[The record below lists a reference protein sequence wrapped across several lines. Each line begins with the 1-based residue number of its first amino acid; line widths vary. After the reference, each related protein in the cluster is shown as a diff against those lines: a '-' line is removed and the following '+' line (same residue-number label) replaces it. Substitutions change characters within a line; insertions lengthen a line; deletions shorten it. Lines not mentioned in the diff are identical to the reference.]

1 MQTISFPADAFSHGQ
16 IRSKIW
22 LTKKLNMWSQKH
34 MALDKTW
41 VLNWYGS
48 WCNVGPFMLLS
59 NTFLNFIRINLYE
72 LTDEYLEVAPKF
84 LDFWRCEG
92 VEINQIV
99 GDVNSIYPNSYAQQL
114 FVNTA
119 CEHMVGT
126 QWVENIPHGAF
137 VLFQSTDMV
146 HPEHINRPL
155 DLDDFTKPFL
165 EFVEVLESAQI
176 NFDYPDKSFNRYMLF
191 GTKK

>member
-1 MQTISFPADAFSHGQ
+1 
-16 IRSKIW
+16 
-22 LTKKLNMWSQKH
+22 
-34 MALDKTW
+34 MAT
-41 VLNWYGS
+41 
-48 WCNVGPFMLLS
+48 
-59 NTFLNFIRINLYE
+59 
-72 LTDEYLEVAPKF
+72 
-84 LDFWRCEG
+84 
-92 VEINQIV
+92 
-99 GDVNSIYPNSYAQQL
+99 SIYYLDSSAWVKRYL
-114 FVNTA
+114 K
-119 CEHMVGT
+119 EVGT